1 MLKQLRNLDQR
12 IVEQL
17 LLLIEKTANSEI
29 VITIENSH
37 HLANY
42 DLNEMITI
50 LELQLRNNES
60 YLNLLPDEI
69 TLKHLKVKKT
79 NPINYIPDNRFNGLK
94 IARIEKDKDNHLIDR
109 PNFITNSLE
118 LDMIL
123 ASHGKKP
130 NTHQRAKAIYDKKR
144 ILGMKYCATWLTDYR
159 PYVLNEIKKDGF
171 NSVYMS
177 ERLKSDFEIMTFSLL
192 SRPWSAKVFPKEV
205 LKNFQF
211 NDEFLLES
219 KEVFQYIHDIYVPSH
234 DLLEKILF
242 HHPYYCVYLRNH
254 PIYNYFLIYAFM
266 RLTSVFSYLT
276 NKEKEFISFHAL
288 QWIHQLD
295 KQSQKKLIK
304 LTQIDYFIRDMK
316 SKEHL
321 AYLNLLIAFN
331 KVIPHHL
338 LPIIAESQVSDKM
351 AVLDWNA
358 QHTLDWFFGLISE
371 EDTSIFQK
379 VIHKIEV
386 PKDLIRNIIE
396 KSPQLTPRISM
407 ILLDIIHGR

>member
-1 MLKQLRNLDQR
+1 
-12 IVEQL
+12 
-17 LLLIEKTANSEI
+17 
-29 VITIENSH
+29 
-37 HLANY
+37 
-42 DLNEMITI
+42 
-50 LELQLRNNES
+50 
-60 YLNLLPDEI
+60 
-69 TLKHLKVKKT
+69 
-79 NPINYIPDNRFNGLK
+79 
-94 IARIEKDKDNHLIDR
+94 
-109 PNFITNSLE
+109 
-118 LDMIL
+118 
-123 ASHGKKP
+123 
-130 NTHQRAKAIYDKKR
+130 
-144 ILGMKYCATWLTDYR
+144 
-159 PYVLNEIKKDGF
+159 
-171 NSVYMS
+171 
-177 ERLKSDFEIMTFSLL
+177 
-192 SRPWSAKVFPKEV
+192 
-205 LKNFQF
+205 
-211 NDEFLLES
+211 
-219 KEVFQYIHDIYVPSH
+219 
-234 DLLEKILF
+234 
-242 HHPYYCVYLRNH
+242 
-254 PIYNYFLIYAFM
+254 M
-266 RLTSVFSYLT
+266 RLTSVFSFLT

-331 KVIPHHL
+331 KVIPHNL

-386 PKDLIRNIIE
+386 PRDLIRNIIE